1 MSVRPVAFYVW
12 LLVLVLFA
20 ALPLGVVRA
29 QTPPTTPPLPTA
41 APSDDLPPA
50 STNVEVVGQLGGTI
64 GDVVAQGDR
73 AYITVGRRLQIL
85 DLSDP
90 AHPSLMGQSPVL
102 SDHVRDIT
110 VAGNYAYVTAE
121 EDGLYILDVSNP
133 VEPVVVG
140 SYSGRADSVTVSESH
155 AYIKNLASNQLH
167 ILDVS
172 NPANPSQVSSYTPDG
187 RLVGVA
193 VIGGYAYLAVD
204 NGYEGLE
211 PTGTDDLYILD
222 IANPALPVLITYYDS
237 PNRVMDLVADGHHL
251 YLIQEDLWWHNDID
265 YGFEILDAS
274 NPTAPAPVAAYDE
287 NYPFSLVVHG
297 NHLYVSSYDLRIY
310 DATNLRA
317 IREIGTFD
325 VPSGVI
331 AFVDNYAY
339 LVDGA
344 KGLRVLDV
352 SNPANL
358 TWAGQYY
365 TEGSPLDVRVVGA
378 HAYVANGE
386 AGLEI
391 VDVSNP
397 VTPTLV
403 SQYDTPGM
411 ARSLAVVN
419 DLAYVADGEGGL
431 RVIDVSNPTAPE
443 ELGFHPG
450 AGEVQAVYV
459 VDGYAYLADSEKG
472 LLILDVTNPNM
483 PRLVGTH
490 PGAARDVV
498 VVPPYAYVA
507 SPAGLRVL
515 NVSNPARP
523 VWTGFYAAPGDVFA
537 LAVNGNHAYV
547 AASTAGLRIVDI
559 SNPSAPT
566 EVGFH
571 ATPIYAIDVDVHGDR
586 AYVKLGDPYGYS
598 RYLPGQLDIVD
609 VANPTLPRLV
619 GGYEEIRY
627 GQRVTVAWPYAY
639 VVNGEYELRILD
651 IANPPTLREVDRY
664 AMPGNVLN
672 FAVTTDYAY
681 IVGVDGL
688 YITDVTSPSNPLLV
702 RHYPLPGLADVVV
715 TKNYAYLISD
725 SLRVLDIS
733 DPAHAVQVA
742 FLPQGGTRIALAG
755 NLLYVGEGFFFH
767 IFDIS
772 NPLAPAKL
780 ASEAVTSIDSDAPI
794 NDILAVEGYAYVL
807 TERYLYIYDV
817 ANPAAPISIG
827 SYGSPYN
834 KSVAV
839 SGPYLYVAYDDTN
852 FYDGSDG
859 SGLLVLN
866 ASQPSRIRL
875 AGRYHRSQSGGG
887 ADVAVA
893 DGFAYLTTIAGVHVL
908 DVSQPASPALMA
920 LYPLQPSGRRIAI
933 VDGHLFVGTGNGSL
947 YVLRYTGGDA
957 LRVHLPL
964 LHRR

>member
-1 MSVRPVAFYVW
+1 
-12 LLVLVLFA
+12 
-20 ALPLGVVRA
+20 
-29 QTPPTTPPLPTA
+29 
-41 APSDDLPPA
+41 
-50 STNVEVVGQLGGTI
+50 
-64 GDVVAQGDR
+64 
-73 AYITVGRRLQIL
+73 
-85 DLSDP
+85 
-90 AHPSLMGQSPVL
+90 MGQSPVL
-102 SDHVRDIT
+102 SPHIRHIA
-110 VAGNYAYVTAE
+110 VAGDYAYVTAG

-140 SYSGRADSVTVSESH
+140 FSSGRADGVTVSESH
-155 AYIKNLASNQLH
+155 AYIKNLASNQLQ

-172 NPANPSQVSSYTPDG
+172 NPANPTEVSSYTPDG

-193 VIGGYAYLAVD
+193 VMGGYAYLAVD

-211 PTGTDDLYILD
+211 AAGTDDLYILD

-237 PNRVMDLVADGHHL
+237 PYRVMGLVVSGHHL
-251 YLIQEDLWWHNDID
+251 YLVQESLWWYNDTD

-274 NPTAPAPVAAYDE
+274 NPISPAPVATYDVY
-287 NYPFSLVVHG
+287 YPFSLIVHG
-297 NHLYVSSYDLRIY
+297 NYIYVSSQDLRIY

-317 IREIGTFD
+317 IKEVGTFD

-344 KGLRVLDV
+344 RGLRVLDV

-365 TEGSPLDVRVVGA
+365 TEGSPLDVRVVGSY
-378 HAYVANGE
+378 AYIANGK
-386 AGLEI
+386 AGLQI

-403 SQYDTPGM
+403 SQYDTPGT
-411 ARSLAVVN
+411 AQSVAVVN
-419 DLAYVADGEGGL
+419 DLAYVADGAGGL
-431 RVIDVSNPTAPE
+431 RIIDVSNPTAPQE
-443 ELGFHPG
+443 PGFHPG

-472 LLILDVTNPNM
+472 FLILDVTNPNM
-483 PRLVGTH
+483 PRLVGAH

-537 LAVNGNHAYV
+537 LAVNGDYAYM

-571 ATPIYAIDVDVHGDR
+571 ATPRYAMDVDVHGDR
-586 AYVKLGDPYGYS
+586 AYVKIGDPYGYS

-609 VANPTLPRLV
+609 VANPTSPQLV
-619 GGYEEIRY
+619 GGYKKIWS
-627 GQRVTVAWPYAY
+627 GQRVAVAWPYAY
-639 VVNGEYELRILD
+639 VVNGSYELRILD

-664 AMPGNVLN
+664 AMPGDVLN
-672 FAVTTDYAY
+672 FAMTTDYAY
-681 IVGVDGL
+681 IVGADGL
-688 YITDVTSPSNPLLV
+688 YITDVTSPSNALLV
-702 RHYPLPGLADVVV
+702 RHFALPGLSDVVV
-715 TKNYAYLISD
+715 TENYAYLIGD
-725 SLRVLDIS
+725 GLRALDIT

-742 FLPQGGTRIALAG
+742 SYPQGGTRIALAG
-755 NLLYVGEGFFFH
+755 NLLYVGEGIFFH
-767 IFDIS
+767 TFDIS
-772 NPLAPAKL
+772 NPVAPAKL
-780 ASEAVTSIDSDAPI
+780 ASEAVTSFDSDAPI
-794 NDILAVEGYAYVL
+794 NDIVAVEGHAYVL
-807 TERYLYIYDV
+807 TERYLYTYDV
-817 ANPAAPISIG
+817 SNPAAPVNVG
-827 SYGSPYN
+827 SYGNPYN
-834 KSVAV
+834 KSLAA
-839 SGPYLYVAYDDTN
+839 SGPYLYIAYDDTN
-852 FYDGSDG
+852 VYDGSEG

-875 AGRYHRSQSGGG
+875 AGRYHRSESGGG

-920 LYPLQPSGRRIAI
+920 LHPLQPSGRRIAFT
-933 VDGHLFVGTGNGSL
+933 DGHLFVGTGNGSL
-947 YVLRYTGGDA
+947 YVLRYTGGYA